1 MTRSG
6 WLNVDSGRLAC
17 GPVARSADAPS
28 GPRPAPGRRR
38 AGVRHANG
46 DHSEGGLE
54 VDHKAILCQAGL
66 MGAEDPRRLLL
77 LRHAKS
83 AWPDVPDSERP
94 LNDRGR
100 RDAPA
105 MGRWLVSSGYRP
117 DLVLCSTASRTRETW
132 DLLAPG
138 LGTDPPVRFEQRIY
152 EASALSLLHLLRES
166 GNGYRTVML
175 IGPTPGAADR
185 AMGGP
190 QMPAGPAGE
199 PLERAREK
207 FPTAAVAVL

>member
-1 MTRSG
+1 V
-6 WLNVDSGRLAC
+6 N
-17 GPVARSADAPS
+17 
-28 GPRPAPGRRR
+28 
-38 AGVRHANG
+38 
-46 DHSEGGLE
+46 
-54 VDHKAILCQAGL
+54 HKVNLCQAGD
-66 MGAEDPRRLLL
+66 MGAEEPRRLLL

-105 MGRWLVSSGYRP
+105 MGRWLLSSGYVP

-132 DLLAPG
+132 DLLAPALEAG
-138 LGTDPPVRFEQRIY
+138 PPVRFEQRIY

-175 IGPTPGAADR
+175 IGHNPGIAELAIGVAQMAD
-185 AMGGP
+185 GP
-190 QMPAGPAGE
+190 EGE

-207 FPTAAVAVL
+207 FPTAAVAVLDFQGEWADLTPGEVHMTDFAVPREVRA